1 MAAESPLA
9 DIAHLIQLSV
19 APVFLLTAVG
29 TSLGVFSTRLGR
41 IVDRARV
48 LGDRAKGLSPAEA
61 EAARAEIQVLFR
73 RRRLVNLAI
82 TCGTVAALMVAGVIG
97 SAFLGFLL
105 GWKVSWAVATLFLAA
120 VAFLMA
126 ALLLFLREVLLA
138 AANVRSEHR

>member
-1 MAAESPLA
+1 MPAESPLA

-48 LGDRAKGLSPAEA
+48 LAERARALSGPEA
-61 EAARAEIQVLFR
+61 EAAQAEVEVLLR

-82 TCGTVAALMVAGVIG
+82 TCGTTAALMVSGVIG
-97 SAFLGFLL
+97 AAFLGFLL
-105 GWKVSWAVATLFLAA
+105 GWRVSWAVAFLFVAA
-120 VAFLMA
+120 VAFLMG

-138 AANVRSEHR
+138 AAHVRAEHR

>member
-1 MAAESPLA
+1 MAADSPLA

-48 LGDRAKGLSPAEA
+48 LGDRAKALSPGEA
-61 EAARAEIQVLFR
+61 EAARAEIQILLR

-82 TCGTVAALMVAGVIG
+82 TCGTVAALAVAGVIG
-97 SAFLGFLL
+97 AAFLGFLL
-105 GWKVSWAVATLFLAA
+105 GWKVSWVLATLFLAS
-120 VAFLMA
+120 VGFLMA

-138 AANVRSEHR
+138 AASVRSEHR

>member
-1 MAAESPLA
+1 MAAEAPLA

-48 LGDRAKGLSPAEA
+48 LAERARGLTAAEA
-61 EAARAEIQVLFR
+61 EAARAEVQVLMR
-73 RRRLVNLAI
+73 RRRLVNQAI

-97 SAFLGFLL
+97 AAFLGFLL
-105 GWKVSWAVATLFLAA
+105 GWHVSWAVATLFLAA
-120 VAFLMA
+120 VGFLMV

-138 AANVRSEHR
+138 AANVRIEHR

>member
-1 MAAESPLA
+1 MAAEAPLA

-41 IVDRARV
+41 IVDRSRLLAERAR
-48 LGDRAKGLSPAEA
+48 GLSGAEA
-61 EAARAEIQVLFR
+61 EAAGAEVQALLR

-82 TCGTVAALMVAGVIG
+82 TFGTAAALMVSGVIG
-97 SAFLGFLL
+97 AAFLGFLL
-105 GWKVSWAVATLFLAA
+105 GWRVSWAVAVLFLAA
-120 VAFLMA
+120 VASLMV

-138 AANVRSEHR
+138 AANVRAEHR

>member
-48 LGDRAKGLSPAEA
+48 LGDRAKALSPAEA
-61 EAARAEIQVLFR
+61 EAARAEVQVLLR

-97 SAFLGFLL
+97 AAFLGFLL
-105 GWKVSWAVATLFLAA
+105 GWKVSWAVATLFLAS

-138 AANVRSEHR
+138 AASVRSEHR

>member
-1 MAAESPLA
+1 MATESPLA

-48 LGDRAKGLSPAEA
+48 LGDRARGLSPAEA
-61 EAARAEIQVLFR
+61 DAARAEIQVLLR

-82 TCGTVAALMVAGVIG
+82 TCGTVAALMVSGVIG

-105 GWKVSWAVATLFLAA
+105 GWKVSWAVATLFLSA
-120 VAFLMA
+120 VAFLMV

-138 AANVRSEHR
+138 AASVRSEHR

>member
-1 MAAESPLA
+1 MAADSPLA

-41 IVDRARV
+41 IVDRSRV
-48 LGDRAKGLSPAEA
+48 LAERLRGLAGVEA
-61 EAARAEIQVLFR
+61 ESAAAEVTLLQR
-73 RRRLVNLAI
+73 RRRLVQLAI
-82 TCGTVAALMVAGVIG
+82 TCGTLAALMVAGVIG

-105 GWKVSWAVATLFLAA
+105 GWRVSWAVAVLFLAA

-126 ALLLFLREVLLA
+126 ALLLFLREVLIA
-138 AANVRSEHR
+138 AANAGAEHR

>member
-1 MAAESPLA
+1 MPAESPLA

-48 LGDRAKGLSPAEA
+48 LADKARALDGPEA
-61 EAARAEIQVLFR
+61 DQARAEVTVLLR

-82 TCGTVAALMVAGVIG
+82 TCGTCAALMVSGVIG

-105 GWKVSWAVATLFLAA
+105 GWKVSWAVAFLFLAA
-120 VAFLMA
+120 VAFFMA
-126 ALLLFLREVLLA
+126 ALLLFLREVLVA
-138 AANVRSEHR
+138 AANTRSEHR